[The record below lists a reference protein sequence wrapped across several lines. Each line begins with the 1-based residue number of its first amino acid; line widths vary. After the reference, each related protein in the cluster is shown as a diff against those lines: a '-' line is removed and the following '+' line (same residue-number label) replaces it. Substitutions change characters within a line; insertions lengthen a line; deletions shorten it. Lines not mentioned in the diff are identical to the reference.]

1 MIKGLIPQEDIT
13 FLNVNITNKIT
24 SKYVKQKLVELQ
36 EEMETSTIIV
46 DDFEISQFLIGQV
59 NKTFFKVWIL

>member
-24 SKYVKQKLVELQ
+24 SKYIKQKLVELQ

>member
-24 SKYVKQKLVELQ
+24 SKYIKQKLVELQ

-46 DDFEISQFLIGQV
+46 DDFKISQFLIS
-59 NKTFFKVWIL
+59 K

>member
-1 MIKGLIPQEDIT
+1 MIKGLIPQENIT

-24 SKYVKQKLVELQ
+24 SKYIKQKLVELQ

-46 DDFEISQFLIGQV
+46 DDFKISQFLIS
-59 NKTFFKVWIL
+59 K

>member
-1 MIKGLIPQEDIT
+1 MIKGIIPQEDIT

-24 SKYVKQKLVELQ
+24 SKYIKQKLVGLQ

-46 DDFEISQFLIGQV
+46 DDFKISLSIIDRSS
-59 NKTFFKVWIL
+59 K